1 MVLLLGLH
9 YFPDE
14 QRKVPVTRRF
24 TVVASGRN
32 PDRFKASVKDSRCPY
47 KATCHLFGRY
57 LANMQRSA
65 PHTQKNRNFST

>member
-14 QRKVPVTRRF
+14 QRKVPVTRRS

-32 PDRFKASVKDSRCPY
+32 PDRFKARVKDRRCP
-47 KATCHLFGRY
+47 
-57 LANMQRSA
+57 
-65 PHTQKNRNFST
+65 